1 MKICLAFKWLSFSS
15 GLCVLQDPLLR
26 GQREQDRVGREGER
40 HSPPQR
46 QHLTRRAGAQR
57 QASYSGQK
65 CYRFN
70 EDNLGILQ
78 LRYF

>member
-1 MKICLAFKWLSFSS
+1 M
-15 GLCVLQDPLLR
+15 
-26 GQREQDRVGREGER
+26 GREGER

-70 EDNLGILQ
+70 EDKFGNFTSEVFLMMLE
-78 LRYF
+78 YV